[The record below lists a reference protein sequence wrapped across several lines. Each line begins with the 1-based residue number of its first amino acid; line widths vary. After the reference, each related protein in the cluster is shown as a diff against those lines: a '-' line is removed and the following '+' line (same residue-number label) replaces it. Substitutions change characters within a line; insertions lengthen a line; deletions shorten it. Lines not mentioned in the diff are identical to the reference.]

1 MKIDWKARLKNHIFI
16 LNMII
21 SIVLPLLTYYGVSPE
36 ELDSWKDI
44 WTLILHAVK
53 NPYILFTSIALIWNN
68 IIDPTTKGIN
78 DCKIK
83 SNILRNQ

>member
-1 MKIDWKARLKNHIFI
+1 MKIDWKIRLKNHIFI
-16 LNMII
+16 INMFISVII
-21 SIVLPLLTYYGVSPE
+21 PLLTYYGVSPE
-36 ELDSWKDI
+36 ELDSWQDI
-44 WTLILHAVK
+44 GKLIMHAIK

-83 SNILRNQ
+83 NNIADKK